1 MVLYLLLIHYIYI
14 NVHTYIYMFEY
25 TLLND
30 NISNDDTFYF
40 RLQEDRVDLVK
51 VDVTDLKN
59 LSMEKGLANQFPA
72 TISMDRGKEI
82 DSPMYGDLDNS
93 DVNTLVSTLSVPTN
107 YESMIIPFLRNPIFF
122 F

>member
-1 MVLYLLLIHYIYI
+1 
-14 NVHTYIYMFEY
+14 MFEY

-82 DSPMYGDLDNS
+82 ASPMYGDLDNS

-107 YESMIIPFLRNPIFF
+107 YDSMIIPFLRNPIFF